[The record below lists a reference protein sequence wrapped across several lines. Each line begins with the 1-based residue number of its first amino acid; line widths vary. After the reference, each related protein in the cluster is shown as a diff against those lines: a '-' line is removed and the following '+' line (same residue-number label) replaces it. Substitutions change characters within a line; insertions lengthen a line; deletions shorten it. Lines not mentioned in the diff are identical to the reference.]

1 MKKYIILIIS
11 IFLICACEITPQ
23 IEKEEQVID
32 VLNFKVEYE
41 NYNNTNYQL
50 NIEKDNHF
58 KYLDMN
64 NINNI
69 FSSDNIIFIGEPKE
83 DKSRYIVNSLID
95 IETNYDYDID
105 IYYYNYKENNPTY
118 EIKDEKLVKTSD
130 GTKLYNEML
139 EKLNEYITILN
150 IEKESLVYETEEKV
164 FQTPAIVFIK
174 DKKIYGYYD
183 DFEFDLTNNNI
194 LLTQQY
200 KKIIIEGFEQI
211 SK

>member
-11 IFLICACEITPQ
+11 IFLICGCEIKPQ

-32 VLNFKVEYE
+32 GLNFKVEYE
-41 NYNNTNYQL
+41 NYNSTNYQL
-50 NIEKDNHF
+50 NIEKDNNF

-69 FSSDNIIFIGEPKE
+69 FSSNNIIFIGEPQ
-83 DKSRYIVNSLID
+83 DNKSRYLVDSLNN
-95 IETNYDYDID
+95 IEKDYNID
-105 IYYYNYKENNPTY
+105 IYYYNYKDNNPKY

-139 EKLNEYITILN
+139 EKLNNYITTLN
-150 IEKESLVYETEEKV
+150 VEKEEQVYKTEEKV
-164 FQTPAIVFIK
+164 FPTPAIVFIL

-183 DFEFDLTNNNI
+183 NFEFDTTSNNI
-194 LLTQQY
+194 KLTDQYQKLLL
-200 KKIIIEGFEQI
+200 EGFEKI

>member
-11 IFLICACEITPQ
+11 IFLICGCDIKPQ

-32 VLNFKVEYE
+32 GLNFKVEYE
-41 NYNNTNYQL
+41 NYNSTNYQL
-50 NIEKDNHF
+50 NIEKDNNF

-64 NINNI
+64 NINNV
-69 FSSDNIIFIGEPKE
+69 FSSNNIIFIGEPQ
-83 DKSRYIVNSLID
+83 DNKSRYLVDSLNN
-95 IETNYDYDID
+95 IEKDYKND
-105 IYYYNYKENNPTY
+105 IYYYNYKDNNPKY

-139 EKLNEYITILN
+139 EKLNDYITTLN
-150 IEKESLVYETEEKV
+150 VEQEEQVYKTEEKV
-164 FQTPAIVFIK
+164 FSTPAIVFIL

-183 DFEFDLTNNNI
+183 DFEFDSSSNNI
-194 LLTQQY
+194 KLTDQYQKLL
-200 KKIIIEGFEQI
+200 IEGFEKI

>member
-11 IFLICACEITPQ
+11 IFLICGCDIKPQ

-32 VLNFKVEYE
+32 GLNFKVEYE
-41 NYNNTNYQL
+41 NYNSTNYQL
-50 NIEKDNHF
+50 NIEKDNNF

-64 NINNI
+64 NINNV
-69 FSSDNIIFIGEPKE
+69 FSSNNIIFIGEPQ
-83 DKSRYIVNSLID
+83 DNKSRYLVDSLNN
-95 IETNYDYDID
+95 IEKDYKND
-105 IYYYNYKENNPTY
+105 IYYYNYKDNNPKY

-139 EKLNEYITILN
+139 EKLNDYITTLN
-150 IEKESLVYETEEKV
+150 VEQEEQVYKTEEKV
-164 FQTPAIVFIK
+164 FSTPAIVFIL

-183 DFEFDLTNNNI
+183 DFEFDSSNNNI
-194 LLTQQY
+194 KLTDQYQKLL
-200 KKIIIEGFEQI
+200 IEGFEKI

>member
-11 IFLICACEITPQ
+11 IFLICGCDIKPQ

-32 VLNFKVEYE
+32 GLNFKVEYE
-41 NYNNTNYQL
+41 NYNSTNYPL
-50 NIEKDNHF
+50 NIEKDNDF

-64 NINNI
+64 NINNV
-69 FSSDNIIFIGEPKE
+69 FSSNNVIFIGEPQ
-83 DKSRYIVNSLID
+83 DNKSRYLVDSLNN
-95 IETNYDYDID
+95 IEKDYKND
-105 IYYYNYKENNPTY
+105 IYYYNYKDNNPKY

-139 EKLNEYITILN
+139 EKLNDYITTLN
-150 IEKESLVYETEEKV
+150 VEKENQVYKTEEKV
-164 FQTPAIVFIK
+164 FSTPAVIFIL

-183 DFEFDLTNNNI
+183 DFEFDTTSNNI
-194 LLTQQY
+194 KLTDQYQKLL
-200 KKIIIEGFEQI
+200 IEGFKKI